1 MPDPASEAQPS
12 TANEPT
18 AAIAAKGP
26 PAVGNGAYSRPAMI
40 RSIALAAAL
49 APEFARDRAVGAAL
63 WKIARRRPQ
72 PNARNDLLW
81 RLSVLPRRIKLDSI
95 QRRDAFRDVFAAF
108 TLPDFKVRVDGNKS
122 WASPESGGTIHFEST
137 LVFEGNVA
145 GPLHRTLHVGQRWAY
160 HDYLKL
166 DERFRSAGT
175 APAILH
181 QSFAYFDEIGLEYV
195 AVMAAL
201 ETGPWYWARCGFNFL
216 ATSRGPVQ
224 QWARIVLAALGSAYD
239 VTKFAHANQFAL
251 MGTSPADDVS
261 FADIHGALVA
271 RLGLSSAEADDLYRA
286 FDEKAR
292 GNGSTM
298 TKPMPLGRA
307 VMLTG
312 PPWEGLLRLN
322 GRDRRIF
329 EDYARYRIGRS
340 RPNP

>member
-1 MPDPASEAQPS
+1 
-12 TANEPT
+12 
-18 AAIAAKGP
+18 
-26 PAVGNGAYSRPAMI
+26 MI

-63 WKIARRRPQ
+63 WKIARRQPQ
-72 PNARNDLLW
+72 PNAREDLLW
-81 RLSVLPRRIKLDSI
+81 RLRALPGRVALDSI
-95 QRRDAFRDVFAAF
+95 QRRDAFRDVFDAF
-108 TLPDFKVRVDGNKS
+108 TLPEFTLQVDGKRS
-122 WASPESGGTIHFEST
+122 WASSENGGTIHFASR
-137 LVFEGNVA
+137 LMFEGNDG
-145 GPLHRTLHVGQRWAY
+145 GPLVRTLRVGQRWAY

-175 APAILH
+175 APGILH

-195 AVMAAL
+195 AVTAAL

-216 ATSRGPVQ
+216 ATSRGPVE

-239 VTKFAHANQFAL
+239 VTRFAHANQFAL
-251 MGTSPADDVS
+251 MGASPDDDVS
-261 FADIHGALVA
+261 FADIHAALVA
-271 RLGLSSAEADDLYRA
+271 RLGLSSADADELYRA

-298 TKPMPLGRA
+298 SESMTLGRA

-329 EDYARYRIGRS
+329 ADYARYRIGRNRS
-340 RPNP
+340 NP